1 MHKTANLKKGVG
13 YLRFKVGAGM
23 FEPDLDEKVRKKTFK
38 KKVRK
43 AKRVAGTRK

>member
-1 MHKTANLKKGVG
+1 MHKTANLKEGVG
-13 YLRFKVGAGM
+13 YLRFKVNAV
-23 FEPDLDEKVRKKTFK
+23 EVDKKEKTKSKVFK